1 MAVMW
6 AGTLVCWD
14 LRVPEIDDLSRGELI
29 ALVGRLFGE
38 VQDLTRVNAEL
49 VEANAALTD
58 RVARLERIVSR
69 NSRNSGTPPSKD
81 DDLGRTPPA
90 DEREAAGGDLA
101 RKRGK
106 RKGAPGAHL
115 AWSPDPNETVGHFPQ
130 GVCGCGSE
138 LAGATDLGVY
148 AAHQQIDVPLMTA
161 TVTQHDRH
169 AVRCRCGT
177 MHVAARP
184 ADVADTSVSFGPN
197 LVAWCVYLM
206 VAHAIPVARCADL
219 VAALTGTRP
228 SDGFVHALLGR
239 AATAVAAT
247 NRMIRTLITVA
258 HVVSCDE
265 TPIRVGARKVK
276 KHLLVACTSI
286 YTWYLL
292 GDRSLD
298 TFEAFVLPDLT
309 GVIVHD
315 RYQNYDAKIFG
326 HLVHQLCVQHLIR
339 DCQDAAET
347 YPDAHWPT
355 QIREALQA
363 LVHAANLARA
373 QNKKAIPAHIA
384 DPLISAYRHGVRI
397 GLKEVARVPG
407 RKQPKHRAL
416 LEDLRDREH
425 DILRFTTDLRIPP
438 TSNQA
443 ERDLRPAKTQQKIS
457 GRLTSTTV
465 TEHRYAIRG
474 YISTVTKHGADVMT
488 AIRDAICGR
497 PWTPPAWTPG

>member
-1 MAVMW
+1 
-6 AGTLVCWD
+6 
-14 LRVPEIDDLSRGELI
+14 VPKIDDLSRGELI

-38 VQDLTRVNAEL
+38 VQDLTRVNADL
-49 VEANAALTD
+49 SAANAALTD

-69 NSRNSGTPPSKD
+69 NSGNSGTPPSKD

-90 DEREAAGGDLA
+90 DEPEAAGGGMP

-115 AWSPDPNETVGHFPQ
+115 AWSPDPNETLDHFPQ
-130 GVCGCGSE
+130 GVCGCGSD
-138 LAGATDLGVY
+138 LAAATDLGVY

-169 AVRCRCGT
+169 AVRCECGK
-177 MHVAARP
+177 MHVANRP

-197 LVAWCVYLM
+197 LVSWCVYLM

-228 SDGFVHALLGR
+228 SDGFVHSLLGR
-239 AATAVAAT
+239 AATAAAET
-247 NRMIRTLITVA
+247 NRMIRTLITAA

-265 TPIRVGARKVK
+265 TPIRVGPRKVK
-276 KHLLVACTSI
+276 KHLLVACTRI

-339 DCQDAAET
+339 DCTDAAET
-347 YPDAHWPT
+347 YPDAHWPI
-355 QIREALQA
+355 QIRQALQG
-363 LVHAANLARA
+363 LIHAANLARA
-373 QNKKAIPAHIA
+373 QNEKAIPAHLA
-384 DPLISAYRHGVRI
+384 DPLVDAYRHGVRI
-397 GLKEVARVPG
+397 GLKEVPRVPG

-416 LEDLRDREH
+416 LEDLHDRED

-457 GRLTSTTV
+457 GRLTSDTV

-488 AIRDAICGR
+488 AIRDAIRGR
-497 PWTPPAWTPG
+497 PWIPPAWTPG